1 MTTVYRADIVGSL
14 LRPEYLVRARTQF
27 EAGEM
32 APAAYKQI
40 EANLRSKIGQGH
52 WPVGAM
58 LPSRRDL
65 AKEYGV
71 SPITVERAV
80 TRLLADGI
88 LRALAAP
95 R

>member
-40 EANLRSKIGQGH
+40 E
-52 WPVGAM
+52 
-58 LPSRRDL
+58 D
-65 AKEYGV
+65 
-71 SPITVERAV
+71 RAV
-80 TRLLADGI
+80 D
-88 LRALAAP
+88 
-95 R
+95 